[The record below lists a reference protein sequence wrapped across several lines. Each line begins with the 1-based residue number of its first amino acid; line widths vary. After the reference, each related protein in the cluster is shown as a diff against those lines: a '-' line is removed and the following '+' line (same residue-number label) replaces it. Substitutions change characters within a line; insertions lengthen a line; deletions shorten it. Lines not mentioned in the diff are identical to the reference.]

1 MTTNTAYSV
10 SRSFDNGDTQEWIG
24 TFPTYI
30 LARAF
35 LSGVFNVQAHNR
47 LPWGTNQ
54 KDGYVVPDA
63 RYFIT
68 ELGRPVEDHENISSI
83 PA

>member
-1 MTTNTAYSV
+1 MSTNTTYSV
-10 SRSFDNGDTQEWIG
+10 SRSFDNGDTQEWIA
-24 TFPTYI
+24 TFPTYT

-35 LSGVFNVQAHNR
+35 LSGVFNIQAHNR

-54 KDGYVVPDA
+54 KDGYVMPDA

-68 ELGRPVEDHENISSI
+68 ALGRPVEVYENIGSI